1 MANKY
6 GGLLS
11 SKSFSICNRGS
22 RDTLPISVCLCPLY
36 SFSEFIKKSATVII
50 RPPYEI
56 HSLLHFFLKLTPSY
70 LPTHP
75 QGRGYYCLIIIF
87 KFVNRITLVIF
98 RSSIL

>member
-22 RDTLPISVCLCPLY
+22 RDTPSISVCLCPLY

-50 RPPYEI
+50 HPPYRI
-56 HSLLHFFLKLTPSY
+56 HLSLHFFLKLTPSY
-70 LPTHP
+70 LPAHP

-87 KFVNRITLVIF
+87 KDVNRITTIIF
-98 RSSIL
+98 KSCIF